1 MEKDLLKF
9 LVIFSLLS
17 LIPLRISAA
26 DDTIQ
31 TILTNI
37 QKNLSTLGE
46 IVAGIFIMIGG
57 YQMLTSAGDP
67 QKFETG
73 KKTLLFAF
81 VGFLVIL
88 IYDKIVDFI
97 KKLPNP

>member
-26 DDTIQ
+26 DTIQ

-37 QKNLSTLGE
+37 QKNLSILGE
-46 IVAGIFIMIGG
+46 IVAGIFIIIGG

-73 KKTLLFAF
+73 KKTLFFAF

-88 IYDKIVDFI
+88 IYDKIVEFI
-97 KKLPNP
+97 KGLK